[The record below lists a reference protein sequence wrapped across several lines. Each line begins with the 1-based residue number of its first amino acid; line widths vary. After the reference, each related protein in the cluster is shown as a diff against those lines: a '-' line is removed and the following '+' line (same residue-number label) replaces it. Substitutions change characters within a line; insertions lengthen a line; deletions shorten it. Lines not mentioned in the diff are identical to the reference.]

1 MQIRKLQ
8 ENCNSMEAQL
18 FDTHGPIWF
27 LYLDCLRKPYKEPI
41 NILYQSKK
49 RVYNNDKT
57 NYTNYVLKETGAE
70 KQASPIKERITKK
83 RITKRVKC
91 YGVVIISSMFS
102 TEPKWNGCSR

>member
-1 MQIRKLQ
+1 MG
-8 ENCNSMEAQL
+8 
-18 FDTHGPIWF
+18 TIWF
-27 LYLDCLRKPYKEPI
+27 LYLDCLRNPYKEPI

-49 RVYNNDKT
+49 RVYNNDET

-91 YGVVIISSMFS
+91 YGVVIMFS

>member
-1 MQIRKLQ
+1 
-8 ENCNSMEAQL
+8 MEAQL
-18 FDTHGPIWF
+18 FDTHGPIWEP
-27 LYLDCLRKPYKEPI
+27 YGVKKPRKPYKEPI